1 MGVPFVLIQDIRLS
15 YQEAIQLI
23 RIGHYDAA
31 RNLLKRINEAQP
43 NVKNVLYPLAVCCE
57 YLDLVDEGL
66 DYCDQLIS
74 LFDHD
79 KAKMIQA
86 RLLEVLPVPEE
97 VQEIPKTEA
106 SVSPPPQKDSAETFA
121 APVGT
126 VDTNKA
132 PQGASDTLDESPPP
146 FSDNTEVFE
155 TQAVAVSLP
164 DAKAEEGNFIDT
176 CRVPPDVEEKD
187 IAAERESSELMYE
200 EATAVLEEIMDEES
214 ARDNLSVHIP
224 LWFVLLLAFLAAVF
238 SAALIHYFILGTEG
252 PVLLLNELFAKMMAA
267 YRSLMQ

>member
-1 MGVPFVLIQDIRLS
+1 MLIQDIRLS

-79 KAKMIQA
+79 KAKKIQA

-97 VQEIPKTEA
+97 VEETSRKEV
-106 SVSPPPQKDSAETFA
+106 SVSPPLQKDSGETFP

-126 VDTNKA
+126 VDTIRA
-132 PQGASDTLDESPPP
+132 PQNAAETTEESSQP
-146 FSDNTEVFE
+146 FSDIPEVFE
-155 TQAVAVSLP
+155 AQAAAVSLT
-164 DAKAEEGNFIDT
+164 DAKAKEENFIDT
-176 CRVPPDVEEKD
+176 CPVPPKVEEKD

-214 ARDNLSVHIP
+214 ARNNPSVQIP

-252 PVLLLNELFAKMMAA
+252 PVLLLNELFVKIMAA
-267 YRSLMQ
+267 YRSLTQ